1 MCVERTEVNLC
12 AGRYGE
18 WFMELDWW
26 WVEIPKSVRND
37 VSLCF
42 SALSLHLANRLRFL
56 SPRGGSAMSS
66 PPPPVSGTNSEVCG
80 ERTPPR
86 HGACLV
92 SLARHSP
99 PASCSTSSSLVPF
112 VQACE
117 WVRSKEGVEEHLP
130 GLPDFPELPSEFR
143 LPFPLP
149 ALLLLRPEW
158 GSYVRSIRKWP
169 HPLPSH
175 SAHAQIHV
183 SPLPFPPQGAAHGR
197 DDSYQWSLLHC
208 SRERC

>member
-1 MCVERTEVNLC
+1 M
-12 AGRYGE
+12 
-18 WFMELDWW
+18 
-26 WVEIPKSVRND
+26 
-37 VSLCF
+37 
-42 SALSLHLANRLRFL
+42 HLASLL
-56 SPRGGSAMSS
+56 EPTRGFCDVAAAATSVWHQFRGVWRA
-66 PPPPVSGTNSEVCG
+66 
-80 ERTPPR
+80 TPPQ

-117 WVRSKEGVEEHLP
+117 WVRSKEGTSSTCRACRTSLSCRP
-130 GLPDFPELPSEFR
+130 EFR

-158 GSYVRSIRKWP
+158 GSYVRSVRKWP

-197 DDSYQWSLLHC
+197 DDCYRWSLLHS

>member
-117 WVRSKEGVEEHLP
+117 WVRSKEGTSSTCRACQTSLSCRP
-130 GLPDFPELPSEFR
+130 EFR

-149 ALLLLRPEW
+149 ALLLLRPKL
-158 GSYVRSIRKWP
+158 GSYVRSVRK
-169 HPLPSH
+169 LSL
-175 SAHAQIHV
+175 IHI
-183 SPLPFPPQGAAHGR
+183 
-197 DDSYQWSLLHC
+197 
-208 SRERC
+208 

>member
-1 MCVERTEVNLC
+1 MLL
-12 AGRYGE
+12 
-18 WFMELDWW
+18 W
-26 WVEIPKSVRND
+26 
-37 VSLCF
+37 
-42 SALSLHLANRLRFL
+42 SLHSACTWLHFLSPRGGLHFL
-56 SPRGGSAMSS
+56 SPRGGSAMSP
-66 PPPPVSGTNSEVCG
+66 PPPPVSGTNFEVCG
-80 ERTPPR
+80 ERPPPQ

-99 PASCSTSSSLVPF
+99 PTSCSTSSSLVPF

-117 WVRSKEGVEEHLP
+117 WVRSKEGTSSTCRACQTSLSCRP
-130 GLPDFPELPSEFR
+130 EFR

>member
-1 MCVERTEVNLC
+1 MLLC
-12 AGRYGE
+12 TQPALGQPASLLEPTRG
-18 WFMELDWW
+18 FC
-26 WVEIPKSVRND
+26 D
-37 VSLCF
+37 VVAAAARVWHQF
-42 SALSLHLANRLRFL
+42 
-56 SPRGGSAMSS
+56 RGVWRAT
-66 PPPPVSGTNSEVCG
+66 P
-80 ERTPPR
+80 PPR

-99 PASCSTSSSLVPF
+99 PASYSTSSSLVPF

-149 ALLLLRPEW
+149 ALPLLRPEW
-158 GSYVRSIRKWP
+158 DSYVRSIRKWP

-183 SPLPFPPQGAAHGR
+183 SPLPFPPQGSAHGR

-208 SRERC
+208 CRERC